1 MIACSNTSVV
11 IFKRDQNECEDI
23 IRDYYNP
30 ETRTKKSADEQCKW
44 LVGKNIDLK
53 LQLISQINAITIDS
67 CLACIN
73 FGVQS
78 VILELDENLDSV
90 EEVENCGYNSKVRNL
105 NDLVQLFK
113 QMLKNQYN
121 LSGYITITED
131 QGRWDSN
138 NALFPVQL
146 MADDFVTLFQ
156 DDDGNQG
163 SDESILVKHLY
174 LQNYDIWESII
185 RDAMVNGACEIT
197 YD

>member
-90 EEVENCGYNSKVRNL
+90 EEVENCGYNSLVRNL

-113 QMLKNQYN
+113 QMLK
-121 LSGYITITED
+121 
-131 QGRWDSN
+131 
-138 NALFPVQL
+138 
-146 MADDFVTLFQ
+146 
-156 DDDGNQG
+156 
-163 SDESILVKHLY
+163 K
-174 LQNYDIWESII
+174 
-185 RDAMVNGACEIT
+185 
-197 YD
+197 